1 LEAIDVHTGL
11 IKRRTAGMALSIA
24 SVIVFALAACATQPV
39 KVEKKTGA
47 QLFYS
52 LCASCHGEQGR
63 GDGPVA
69 DLLVTPPPDL
79 TLIAQ
84 RNNGFFPALDVFRTI
99 DGREGRAV
107 HGTRSMPV
115 WGRQLYFS
123 DKPNDDAARAHA
135 DEEIALVAEYIRSL
149 QQ

>member
-1 LEAIDVHTGL
+1 MKPILKRAFGALRVVLAI
-11 IKRRTAGMALSIA
+11 A
-24 SVIVFALAACATQPV
+24 ALATAPVANADPPTKVQP
-39 KVEKKTGA
+39 KTGE

-52 LCASCHGEQGR
+52 LCASCHGEKGR

-69 DLLVTPPPDL
+69 SLFIVPPVDL

-84 RNNGFFPALDVFRTI
+84 RNKGVFPASEVQRTI
-99 DGREGRAV
+99 DGREGRSM

-123 DKPNDDAARAHA
+123 AKPDDIAARQHA
-135 DEEIALVAEYIRSL
+135 DEEIRLLTEYIRSL
-149 QQ
+149 QR